1 MASNRRILKHY
12 VRYSGDGAIIPGG
25 NILSRVKPKVG
36 NWTETDAY
44 ECCNGSVAPFTTLDG
59 VWYLSDVY
67 IQPVVNGAICFPD
80 HLNSVAVLNPNLVG
94 QVLPTSSVM
103 LYINSNNFAGDAQP
117 LLAAMAGAN
126 GRITLT
132 QGTNIVTYSFTSASI
147 SDVGLM
153 IYHDWLYGSNVAG
166 TLNVVDASANDFN
179 TTDPITISIALA

>member
-12 VRYSGDGAIIPGG
+12 VRYSGDGVIIPGG

-59 VWYLSDVY
+59 VWYLSDSY
-67 IQPVVNGAICFPD
+67 SPPIINGTIVFPD
-80 HLNSVAVLNPNLVG
+80 HMNSVTVLDPNLVG

-103 LYINSNNFAGDAQP
+103 LYINSNNFAGDAQS
-117 LLAAMAGAN
+117 LLGDMAGRN

-132 QGTNIVTYSFTSASI
+132 QGNNIVTYSFTSAAI
-147 SDVGLM
+147 VDTGIMV
-153 IYHDWLYGSNVAG
+153 YHDWLFGTSTAG
-166 TLNVVDASANDFN
+166 TLTIADASANDFN